1 MAPPRSA
8 FGAPPQGGAASGPAK
23 PAPRRPLGT
32 IVPGVRGRSPMHPG
46 RFLERHYLKPLA
58 ITQTEA
64 ARRLGVSRRRI
75 NELVQA
81 KRAMSPDTAIRCAL
95 AFGLPAAEWLA
106 MQADWDGFQAWQTL
120 RRAQRAA

>member
-1 MAPPRSA
+1 MAAHALSALPP
-8 FGAPPQGGAASGPAK
+8 GHVPA
-23 PAPRRPLGT
+23 
-32 IVPGVRGRSPMHPG
+32 GVRQREPLHPG
-46 RFLERHYLKPLA
+46 RFLDRHYLKPLA

-64 ARRLGVSRRRI
+64 ARRLGVSRRRV